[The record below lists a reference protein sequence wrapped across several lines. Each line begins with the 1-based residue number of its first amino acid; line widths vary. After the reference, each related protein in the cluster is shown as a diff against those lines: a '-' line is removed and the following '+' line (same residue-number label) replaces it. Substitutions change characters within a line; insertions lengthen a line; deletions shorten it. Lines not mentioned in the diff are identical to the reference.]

1 MSLEQDVKDFLI
13 KFEMDCPK
21 KGKFLSKTYH
31 EQRFTHMIEELW
43 EYCHAKTHEDKLDAI
58 VDLVY
63 IAIGT
68 SILHGYDFTK
78 AWQKVHE
85 ANMKKVRDKDVTFK
99 SGISKP
105 VGWKKP
111 NLKDCV

>member
-1 MSLEQDVKDFLI
+1 MSLEQDVRDFLN

-68 SILHGYDFTK
+68 SILHGYDFSK
-78 AWQKVHE
+78 AWQRVHE

>member
-1 MSLEQDVKDFLI
+1 MSLEQDVRDFLN

-68 SILHGYDFTK
+68 SILHGYDFSK
-78 AWQKVHE
+78 AWQRVHE

-111 NLKDCV
+111 NLKDCI